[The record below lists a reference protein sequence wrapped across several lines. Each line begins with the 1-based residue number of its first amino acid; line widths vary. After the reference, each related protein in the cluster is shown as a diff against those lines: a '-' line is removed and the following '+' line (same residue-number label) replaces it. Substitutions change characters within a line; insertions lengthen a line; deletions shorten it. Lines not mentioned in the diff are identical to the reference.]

1 MVKKKMDELVLI
13 VDDDAEIKD
22 SIHEFITKS
31 GYNCLTASSA
41 EEAVE
46 LLKSNHVNVAIA
58 DIILPGKDGL
68 ELTDIMKQQHDIDVI
83 VMTGYSNEYSYEEV
97 ITKGASDL
105 IFKPFRFE
113 ELLLRLKKV
122 LKNRQVIK
130 DRARVLD
137 KLEKL
142 AITDGLTT
150 LYNLRHFYKQLE
162 VEIGRCSRYGHSL
175 SLLLLD
181 IDNFKIYNDSYGHLE
196 GDKALIRISQ
206 IIKSCLRTMDS
217 AYRYGGEEFTVILPE
232 TKGEEAKNV
241 ANRIKRAVELERFL
255 PEPDKVVTITI
266 SIGLTEYFM
275 NEQLSTVIKRADQA
289 MYNSKAQGRNKI
301 SSLFVEPPSNQNNHN
316 PNKPEI
322 TNK

>member
-1 MVKKKMDELVLI
+1 MDELVLI

-58 DIILPGKDGL
+58 DIMLPGKDGL
-68 ELTDIMKQQHDIDVI
+68 ELTDIMKQNHDIDVI

-137 KLEKL
+137 KLEQL

-181 IDNFKIYNDSYGHLE
+181 IDNFKMYNDSYGHLE
-196 GDKALIRISQ
+196 GDKVLVRISQ

-232 TKGEEAKNV
+232 TKGKKAKNV

-266 SIGLTEYFM
+266 SIGLTEYFK
-275 NEQLSTVIKRADQA
+275 NEQLSKVIKRADQA
-289 MYNSKAQGRNKI
+289 MYNSKAQGRNRI
-301 SSLFVEPPSNQNNHN
+301 SFLFVEPPSNQNNHN
-316 PNKPEI
+316 HGQPGNNK
-322 TNK
+322 

>member
-1 MVKKKMDELVLI
+1 MDELVLI
-13 VDDDAEIKD
+13 VDDDTEIKD
-22 SIHEFITKS
+22 SMHEFITKS
-31 GYNCLTASSA
+31 GYNCITASSA

-58 DIILPGKDGL
+58 DIMLPGKDGL
-68 ELTDIMKQQHDIDVI
+68 ELTDIMKQNHDIDVI

-137 KLEKL
+137 KLEQL

-181 IDNFKIYNDSYGHLE
+181 IDNFKMYNDSYGHLE
-196 GDKALIRISQ
+196 GDKVLVRISQ

-232 TKGEEAKNV
+232 TKGKKAKNV

-266 SIGLTEYFM
+266 SIGLTEYFK
-275 NEQLSTVIKRADQA
+275 NEQLSKVIKRADQA
-289 MYNSKAQGRNKI
+289 MYNSKAQGRNRI
-301 SSLFVEPPSNQNNHN
+301 SFLFVEPPSNQNNHN
-316 PNKPEI
+316 PDKPEI
-322 TNK
+322 TTN

>member
-22 SIHEFITKS
+22 SMHEFITRS
-31 GYNCLTASSA
+31 GYNCITASSA

-46 LLKSNHVNVAIA
+46 LLKSNLVNVAIT
-58 DIILPGKDGL
+58 DIMLPGKDGL
-68 ELTDIMKQQHDIDVI
+68 ELTDIMKQKHDIDVI
-83 VMTGYSNEYSYEEV
+83 VMTGYSSEYSYEEV

-105 IFKPFRFE
+105 VFKPFRFE

-122 LKNRQVIK
+122 LKNRQVVK

-150 LYNLRHFYKQLE
+150 LYNLRHFYNQLE

-181 IDNFKIYNDSYGHLE
+181 IDNFKMYNDTYGHLE
-196 GDKALIRISQ
+196 GDKVLVRLSQ

-232 TKGEEAKNV
+232 TKGKKAKNV

-266 SIGLTEYFM
+266 SIGLTEYFK
-275 NEQLSTVIKRADQA
+275 NEQLSTFIKRADQA
-289 MYNSKAQGRNKI
+289 MYNSKARGRNRI
-301 SSLFVEPPSNQNNHN
+301 SSLFVEPGSNQNNHN
-316 PNKPEI
+316 PGQAGNNK
-322 TNK
+322 

>member
-13 VDDDAEIKD
+13 VDDDAQIKN
-22 SIHEFITKS
+22 SIQEFITS
-31 GYNCLTASSA
+31 YGYKCITASNA

-46 LLKSNHVNVAIA
+46 LLKSNPVNVAIA
-58 DIILPGKDGL
+58 DIILPGRDGL
-68 ELTDIMKQQHDIDVI
+68 ELTDIMKQKYDIDVI

-130 DRARVLD
+130 DRARVLK

-181 IDNFKIYNDSYGHLE
+181 IDNFKMYNDSYGHLE
-196 GDKALIRISQ
+196 GDKVLVRLSQ
-206 IIKSCLRTMDS
+206 IIRSCLRTMDS

-241 ANRIKRAVELERFL
+241 ANRIKKAVELERFS

-266 SIGLTEYFM
+266 SIGLTEYVK
-275 NEQLSTVIKRADQA
+275 NEELSKVIKRADQA
-289 MYNSKAQGRNKI
+289 MYNSKAKGRNRI
-301 SSLFVEPPSNQNNHN
+301 SSLFVEPPSNQNNC
-316 PNKPEI
+316 PSPRDRPTI
-322 TNK
+322 R

>member
-13 VDDDAEIKD
+13 VDDDAEIKN
-22 SIHEFITKS
+22 SIYEFITKS
-31 GYNCLTASSA
+31 GYNCLKASSA

-58 DIILPGKDGL
+58 DIMLPGKDGL
-68 ELTDIMKQQHDIDVI
+68 ELTDIMKQKHDIDVI

-181 IDNFKIYNDSYGHLE
+181 IDNFKRYNDSYGHLE
-196 GDKALIRISQ
+196 GDKVLVRLSQ

-266 SIGLTEYFM
+266 SIGLTEYFK

-289 MYNSKAQGRNKI
+289 MYNSKAQGRNRI
-301 SSLFVEPPSNQNNHN
+301 SSLFFEPPSNQNNHN
-316 PNKPEI
+316 PG
-322 TNK
+322 